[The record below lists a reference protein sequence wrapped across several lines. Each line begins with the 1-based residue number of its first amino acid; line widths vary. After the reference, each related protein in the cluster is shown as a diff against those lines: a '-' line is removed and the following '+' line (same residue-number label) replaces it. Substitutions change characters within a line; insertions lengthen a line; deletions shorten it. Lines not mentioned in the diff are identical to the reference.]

1 LQLFVCPKFKEEQKM
16 SFAKSKEAKRAE
28 IEDLARHWGEL
39 LAREVYPN
47 GAGMDVSLADM
58 EEMVACATSAIVQ
71 GAIGK
76 MTEDQAQLLEEH
88 QPCPT
93 CGKTCQVRRKSRTI
107 AVRGGSAE
115 LAEPVAHCPKCR
127 RDFFPSACGSQ
138 D

>member
-1 LQLFVCPKFKEEQKM
+1 M
-16 SFAKSKEAKRAE
+16 SFAKSDARKRAE

-39 LAREVYPN
+39 LAREAYPQ
-47 GAGMDVSLADM
+47 GAGLDVSLADM
-58 EEMVACATSAIVQ
+58 EEMVACATKAIVQ

-76 MTEDQAQLLEEH
+76 LTEDQAELLDER

-93 CGKTCQVRRKSRTI
+93 CGKACQVRRKSRTV

-115 LAEPVAHCPKCR
+115 LDEPLAHCSKCR
-127 RDFFPSACGSQ
+127 RDFFPSARRLE

>member
-1 LQLFVCPKFKEEQKM
+1 MC
-16 SFAKSKEAKRAE
+16 FAKSQEAKRAE
-28 IEDLARHWGEL
+28 IKELACRWGEL

-47 GAGMDVSLADM
+47 GAGLDVSLADM
-58 EEMVACATSAIVQ
+58 EEMVACATRAIVQ

-76 MTEDQAQLLEEH
+76 MTEDQAQLLDEQ

-93 CGKTCQVRRKSRTI
+93 CGKACQVGQKSRTL

-115 LAEPVAHCPKCR
+115 LDEPVAHCSKCR

>member
-1 LQLFVCPKFKEEQKM
+1 M
-16 SFAKSKEAKRAE
+16 SFAKSEVRKRAE

-39 LAREVYPN
+39 LAREAYPT
-47 GAGMDVSLADM
+47 GAGLDVSLADM
-58 EEMVACATSAIVQ
+58 EEMVACATRAMVQ

-76 MTEDQAQLLEEH
+76 MTEDQAESLDEH

-93 CGKTCQVRRKSRTI
+93 CGKACHVRRKSRTV

-115 LAEPVAHCPKCR
+115 LAEPFAHCAKCR
-127 RDFFPSACGSQ
+127 RDFFPSARSLE